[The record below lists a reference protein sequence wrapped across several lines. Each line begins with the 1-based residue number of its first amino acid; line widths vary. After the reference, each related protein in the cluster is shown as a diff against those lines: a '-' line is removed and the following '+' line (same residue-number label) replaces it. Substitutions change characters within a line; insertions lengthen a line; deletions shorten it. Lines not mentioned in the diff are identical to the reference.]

1 MLVHVLG
8 SAAGGGFPQWNCNC
22 ANCSGVRAG
31 SIRARPRTQSS
42 LALSDGGGRWL
53 LVNASPDVRAQI
65 AACPVLQPGTPV
77 RATGIAA
84 VLLMDAQIDHV
95 TGLLSLREGR
105 ALTVLCSD
113 PVRQDLSAGLPLF
126 PVLGHYLDLNVVP
139 LPDHGTP
146 FVVAG
151 IPRVTLRTVAL
162 ASKAPPYSPHRH
174 DPHPGDNLGLVAE
187 DAVSGRRL
195 FYAPGLGAVDGAV
208 AHELEQAD
216 IALIDG
222 TCWHDDELARAGVP
236 RPKRAREMGHLPLAG
251 AGGMLEQLARFPRPR
266 KILIHINNTNP
277 ILDEDSPER
286 RELERLGVEVAE
298 DGMELAL

>member
-22 ANCSGVRAG
+22 ANCRGVRAG
-31 SIRARPRTQSS
+31 SIRAKPRTQSS
-42 LALSDGGGRWL
+42 IAVSDGGGRWL
-53 LVNASPDVRAQI
+53 LVNASPDVGAQI
-65 AACPVLQPGTPV
+65 AACPALQPGTPV

-105 ALTVLCSD
+105 TLTVLCSA
-113 PVRQDLSAGLPLF
+113 PVRADLSVGLPLL
-126 PVLGHYLDLNVVP
+126 PVLAHYLDLDVVA
-139 LPDHGTP
+139 LPGHGAP
-146 FVVAG
+146 FTVAG
-151 IPRVTLRTVAL
+151 IPRLTLRTVAL
-162 ASKAPPYSPHRH
+162 ASKAPPYSPHRN
-174 DPHPGDNLGLVAE
+174 DPHPGDNLGLVVE

-208 AHELEQAD
+208 AQELAQAD
-216 IALIDG
+216 VALVDG
-222 TCWHDDELARAGVP
+222 TCWHDDDMERAGIAKA
-236 RPKRAREMGHLPLAG
+236 KRAREMGHLPLAG

-266 KILIHINNTNP
+266 KVLIHVNNTNP
-277 ILDEDSPER
+277 VLDEDSPER
-286 RELERLGVEVAE
+286 RELERLGIEVAE